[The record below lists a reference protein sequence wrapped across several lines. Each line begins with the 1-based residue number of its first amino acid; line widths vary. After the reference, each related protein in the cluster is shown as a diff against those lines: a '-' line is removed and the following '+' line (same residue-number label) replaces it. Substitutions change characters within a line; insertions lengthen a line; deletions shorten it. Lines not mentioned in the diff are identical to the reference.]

1 MGLRQFDFSSF
12 KQADV
17 KTLVPVVLCVG
28 KAAYEVAKEQK
39 NVLNAWNVA
48 NRILYHT
55 IADEDGSFFDRNRFV
70 QCPIRGVSAFAKD
83 NSAFGN
89 NTATHENTLIKISDS
104 LYMRVFLKAEERDRN
119 FLVMKEVLA
128 KWGVGHVSLFVCE
141 QEEIGGKNFQKELGK
156 MKQSLKRKGYSWR
169 SGPYVSSLISDR
181 VLFDSEK
188 LVLKIRREFE
198 KKLLIGDV
206 VLNKDEE
213 KLLNALM
220 IDELRAFRKYGG
232 NATFYGISDKRVFA
246 TGLVRYAMHQY
257 NRKGTAEFWPYFK
270 EQFGMTFDPNWQD
283 RLHECFREIME
294 LYGKPYS
301 RTAPTK
307 IDNIT
312 MHCFVCDNSAFQL
325 FDYLFDFWRR
335 DLARNVDRLKDKEAE
350 GEFNNLIEA
359 MKQGEQSIRSHTS
372 LLLSFPETTP
382 LVKNRIRRILRL
394 MDKRFWENEEIPAT
408 GNRINALLDQWTRQ
422 KGGSF
427 QKERSYSPKKGGKR
441 GSLYCPH
448 PALHLDFGRDVLQ
461 LVLPFQRLFD
471 ASEKDEPTWA
481 ITSAKD
487 GWSKEV
493 KADLKRDKISFYVD
507 AKLADIPMSL
517 GLSSFEIS
525 LQYSQSKKFSI
536 GGSHIRFFGEEGD
549 YINHKVSIV
558 PAEPL
563 IALSDSPNYPTIF
576 GGTETSNCLEAGL
589 YRRDMNPE
597 KGEILLLDGEYAL
610 SIGEK
615 LQFGLRDAD
624 PVPDAKVEWTKGEEC
639 EIYARAPKLLLR
651 AEDRDMYGIGITVNG
666 VMNRVPRNSL
676 QRLKFENEISTCG
689 VVLDLAPYIQGN
701 GIYSLSVSLPSPRGI
716 CFEGKIAYFK
726 GFGFSFLDSPYLF
739 KSEGAIRLEPP
750 VSNKTAKEE
759 DERSSWIRSS
769 GGQSDDFCFDFDPM
783 QSEDAAC
790 RFVEEGRLKLDI
802 QFGDKY
808 YPCFFAIP
816 ALFWKMGQ
824 EGEWNVERPDEIPL
838 RSLKNKKMYVKG
850 PFVFS
855 DCFLYTD
862 EDIDVAEQ
870 EVKVYPNAKSSG
882 ELVFFD
888 LTNVYEWFRGNYEK
902 PLCHVNLHI
911 ADKNIPFMD
920 VVCRGTLIAIQLT
933 GDAEENKILL
943 HAEIKGIG
951 NYVATVSREGIP
963 LCEDEPL
970 NHGVCE
976 IYSEPKAGTY
986 HVSISE
992 LVEDDDED
1000 EFESEEIAIPLGE
1013 KDVPLINLFA
1023 LDGATIKIK
1032 GLQDIDKKTSPRKFG
1047 AEFFVQ
1053 NLTKVNSS
1061 AFGRDQ
1067 FIGLWCD
1074 DHEDVSSFILYQGLL
1089 VERSLIASNIC
1100 VKYPVLAAFFD
1111 PKNPDSF
1118 FLFKDNGEEEFD
1130 DLIFNKCTRR
1140 LISNEESAN
1149 LAKNEKRCCCVIGD
1163 NFFIYLTDI
1172 FPGKE

>member
-141 QEEIGGKNFQKELGK
+141 QEEIGGKNFQKELGI

-382 LVKNRIRRILRL
+382 LVKNRTDESFASWISDFGKTKKSPQQGIASTPCLINGQDKRAGVFKRKEATPQKKAGKEARFIAPIRRFTWISGAMSCNWFCLSKGSSTHPKRMNRRGQSLR
-394 MDKRFWENEEIPAT
+394 
-408 GNRINALLDQWTRQ
+408 
-422 KGGSF
+422 
-427 QKERSYSPKKGGKR
+427 
-441 GSLYCPH
+441 
-448 PALHLDFGRDVLQ
+448 
-461 LVLPFQRLFD
+461 QRM
-471 ASEKDEPTWA
+471 AGARK
-481 ITSAKD
+481 
-487 GWSKEV
+487 
-493 KADLKRDKISFYVD
+493 LKRI
-507 AKLADIPMSL
+507 
-517 GLSSFEIS
+517 
-525 LQYSQSKKFSI
+525 
-536 GGSHIRFFGEEGD
+536 
-549 YINHKVSIV
+549 
-558 PAEPL
+558 
-563 IALSDSPNYPTIF
+563 
-576 GGTETSNCLEAGL
+576 
-589 YRRDMNPE
+589 
-597 KGEILLLDGEYAL
+597 
-610 SIGEK
+610 
-615 LQFGLRDAD
+615 
-624 PVPDAKVEWTKGEEC
+624 
-639 EIYARAPKLLLR
+639 
-651 AEDRDMYGIGITVNG
+651 
-666 VMNRVPRNSL
+666 
-676 QRLKFENEISTCG
+676 
-689 VVLDLAPYIQGN
+689 
-701 GIYSLSVSLPSPRGI
+701 
-716 CFEGKIAYFK
+716 
-726 GFGFSFLDSPYLF
+726 
-739 KSEGAIRLEPP
+739 
-750 VSNKTAKEE
+750 
-759 DERSSWIRSS
+759 
-769 GGQSDDFCFDFDPM
+769 
-783 QSEDAAC
+783 
-790 RFVEEGRLKLDI
+790 
-802 QFGDKY
+802 
-808 YPCFFAIP
+808 
-816 ALFWKMGQ
+816 
-824 EGEWNVERPDEIPL
+824 
-838 RSLKNKKMYVKG
+838 
-850 PFVFS
+850 
-855 DCFLYTD
+855 
-862 EDIDVAEQ
+862 
-870 EVKVYPNAKSSG
+870 
-882 ELVFFD
+882 
-888 LTNVYEWFRGNYEK
+888 
-902 PLCHVNLHI
+902 
-911 ADKNIPFMD
+911 
-920 VVCRGTLIAIQLT
+920 
-933 GDAEENKILL
+933 
-943 HAEIKGIG
+943 
-951 NYVATVSREGIP
+951 
-963 LCEDEPL
+963 
-970 NHGVCE
+970 
-976 IYSEPKAGTY
+976 
-986 HVSISE
+986 
-992 LVEDDDED
+992 
-1000 EFESEEIAIPLGE
+1000 
-1013 KDVPLINLFA
+1013 
-1023 LDGATIKIK
+1023 
-1032 GLQDIDKKTSPRKFG
+1032 
-1047 AEFFVQ
+1047 
-1053 NLTKVNSS
+1053 
-1061 AFGRDQ
+1061 
-1067 FIGLWCD
+1067 
-1074 DHEDVSSFILYQGLL
+1074 
-1089 VERSLIASNIC
+1089 
-1100 VKYPVLAAFFD
+1100 
-1111 PKNPDSF
+1111 
-1118 FLFKDNGEEEFD
+1118 
-1130 DLIFNKCTRR
+1130 
-1140 LISNEESAN
+1140 
-1149 LAKNEKRCCCVIGD
+1149 
-1163 NFFIYLTDI
+1163 
-1172 FPGKE
+1172 